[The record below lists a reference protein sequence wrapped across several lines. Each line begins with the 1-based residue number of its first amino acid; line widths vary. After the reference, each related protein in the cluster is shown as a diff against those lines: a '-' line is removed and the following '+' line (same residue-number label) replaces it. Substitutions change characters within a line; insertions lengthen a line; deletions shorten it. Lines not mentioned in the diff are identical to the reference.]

1 MSYYKVISESD
12 NIKLLKKDN
21 KFKLELD
28 TQVNH
33 VI

>member
-1 MSYYKVISESD
+1 MSYYKVILELD

-21 KFKLELD
+21 KFKLKLD